1 MSDDDFYII
10 QNSNDTL
17 PSEFCLYA
25 FILGRQ
31 FQVNFTKIDGLINN
45 PIQNSNV
52 YLGKRNGAILDT
64 SSLNVVNDLIRFENF
79 LHSK

>member
-1 MSDDDFYII
+1 LSDDDFYII
-10 QNSNDTL
+10 QNSNDIL

-31 FQVNFTKIDGLINN
+31 FQVNFIKIDGLINN

-52 YLGKRNGAILDT
+52 YLGKRNGTVLDN
-64 SSLNVVNDLIRFENF
+64 SSSNVVNDLNLF
-79 LHSK
+79 